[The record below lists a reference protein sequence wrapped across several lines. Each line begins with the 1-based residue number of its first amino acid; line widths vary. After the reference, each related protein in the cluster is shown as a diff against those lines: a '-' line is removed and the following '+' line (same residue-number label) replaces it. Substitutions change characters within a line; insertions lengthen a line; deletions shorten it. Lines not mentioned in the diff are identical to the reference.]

1 MTEATDLDAEGRR
14 LRRRSGAPKAGGSA
28 GGKVSFPPAPWKKVT
43 SRTFAPYLF
52 LLPNM
57 LVFGLFTIWP
67 AINGFRISFYD
78 SDNGRRFEY
87 VGTENFRRILGD
99 ERFSSMRLDGTGV
112 VRNTLIFVVLYVFVV
127 TILSTLLALMLDAQR
142 RGSGP
147 LRAAFFLP
155 VVISPVVVG
164 VVWSWMFKRKGG
176 IVNAL
181 LEDIGIGPQRWLL
194 DKKLAMLVII
204 AAAVWVHVGF
214 YAMILLA
221 GLKGIPTHLYEAAR
235 IDGANT
241 VQRIRRITLP
251 LLLPTTM
258 VVIVLSTIAGF
269 QAFDFVYTLTGG
281 GPVGGTTL
289 IVQYIYERAFTSPIQ
304 YGLASAAGLIFF
316 VVVFAATLL
325 NYFVGHKKEAM

>member
-1 MTEATDLDAEGRR
+1 MSKLN
-14 LRRRSGAPKAGGSA
+14 
-28 GGKVSFPPAPWKKVT
+28 

-52 LLPNM
+52 LVPNM
-57 LVFGLFTIWP
+57 VVFGLFTIWP

-78 SDNGRRFEY
+78 SNNGRRFEY
-87 VGTENFRRILGD
+87 VGTDNFRRIFED
-99 ERFSSMRLDGTGV
+99 DRFSDLDPFGTGV
-112 VRNTLIFVVLYVFVV
+112 VRNTLVFVILYVFVV

-164 VVWSWMFKRKGG
+164 LVWNWMFTRRTG

-181 LEDIGIGPQRWLL
+181 LEDVGIGPQRWLL
-194 DKKLAMLVII
+194 DKKLAMAVII
-204 AAAVWVHVGF
+204 AAAVWTHVGF

-235 IDGANT
+235 IDGAT
-241 VQRIRRITLP
+241 TIQRIRQITLP
-251 LLLPTTM
+251 LLRPTTM
-258 VVIVLSTIAGF
+258 VVVVLSTIAGF
-269 QAFDFVYTLTGG
+269 QAFDYVYTLTGG

-289 IVQYIYERAFTSPIQ
+289 IVQYIYERAFQSPIQ

-316 VVVFAATLL
+316 VVVFAATLI
-325 NYFVGHKKEAM
+325 NYFVGRKSEAM

>member
-1 MTEATDLDAEGRR
+1 VISSR
-14 LRRRSGAPKAGGSA
+14 AGL
-28 GGKVSFPPAPWKKVT
+28 KKLT

-52 LLPNM
+52 LAPNM
-57 LVFGLFTIWP
+57 VVFGLFTIWP

-78 SDNGRRFEY
+78 SNNGRRFEY
-87 VGTENFRRILGD
+87 VGTDNFRRIFED
-99 ERFSSMRLDGTGV
+99 DRFSDLDPFGTGV
-112 VRNTLIFVVLYVFVV
+112 VRNTLVFVILYVFVV

-164 VVWSWMFKRKGG
+164 LVWNWMFTRRTG

-181 LEDIGIGPQRWLL
+181 LEDVGIGPQRWLL
-194 DKKLAMLVII
+194 DKKLAMAVII
-204 AAAVWVHVGF
+204 AAAVWTHVGF

-235 IDGANT
+235 IDGAT
-241 VQRIRRITLP
+241 TIQRIRQITLP
-251 LLLPTTM
+251 LLRPTTM
-258 VVIVLSTIAGF
+258 VVVVLSTIAGF
-269 QAFDFVYTLTGG
+269 QAFDYVYTLTGG

-289 IVQYIYERAFTSPIQ
+289 IVQYIYERAFQSPIQ

-316 VVVFAATLL
+316 GVVFSATLI
-325 NYFVGHKKEAM
+325 NYFVGRKSEAM